1 MAIFISDLCSICSP
15 YSHLLPSSYQNTWTS
30 KAMDWGGQSCL
41 FFWVS
46 SFHKVECYG
55 VSMNILHGVAHVF
68 EHLDSSRGRGSI
80 YYKWVTVWEW
90 LVECC
95 GPTQFY
101 DPPRCEDVVLQA
113 LASPPS
119 TAVPSLLWWT
129 DISQTMKQILL
140 LLGCF
145 WQLQEWW
152 T

>member
-1 MAIFISDLCSICSP
+1 MCLGKATLDAASFVLSVVLCSSSI
-15 YSHLLPSSYQNTWTS
+15 LLWHASV
-30 KAMDWGGQSCL
+30 
-41 FFWVS
+41 FH
-46 SFHKVECYG
+46 SFLWRDGLDQRGSLE
-55 VSMNILHGVAHVF
+55 MAHVF

-119 TAVPSLLWWT
+119 TAVPSLL
-129 DISQTMKQILL
+129 
-140 LLGCF
+140 
-145 WQLQEWW
+145 
-152 T
+152 